1 MSQKPK
7 YDYEKA
13 VSRLEEITIELEKGD
28 LSLQESLT
36 LFEEGVNLV
45 KKCTNILDVAEGKI
59 KVLTENMDGE
69 MEFRD
74 FDGGLIND

>member
-13 VSRLEEITIELEKGD
+13 VSRLEEITMELEKGD
-28 LSLQESLT
+28 LSLQESLI

-45 KKCTNILDVAEGKI
+45 KTCTNILDVAEGKI
-59 KVLTENMDGE
+59 KVLTESMDGE
-69 MEFRD
+69 MKFKD
-74 FDGGLIND
+74 LDGGLIND